1 MENLK
6 IKLARFMQG
15 RYGGDHLYMAS
26 LVSYFIVLTF
36 NFYMRSTLISS
47 LLFLL
52 VVWTMFRALSRNIY
66 QRRRENEKF
75 LKVWLPVKA
84 KLTLTIRKLKDIR
97 THRYRKCP
105 NCSVV
110 LRLPLKRGENST
122 KCPRCQTKFKVRI
135 RL

>member
-1 MENLK
+1 MDNLK

-15 RYGGDHLYMAS
+15 RYGGDQLYMAS
-26 LVSYFIVLTF
+26 LVSYFVVLAF
-36 NFYMRSTLISS
+36 NFYIGSTLISS

-52 VVWTMFRALSRNIY
+52 VIWTMFRAFSRNIY
-66 QRRRENEKF
+66 QRRIENEKF
-75 LKVWLPVKA
+75 LKVWLPFKA
-84 KLTLTIRKLKDIR
+84 KLSLTIRKLKDIR

-105 NCSVV
+105 NCFVV